1 MIRVSAVPV
10 AFFLVFT
17 FTAELGAQP
26 QRYELGRRLRVFEE
40 LCEKTPGEEARKRTV
55 ASLNQAVTAFFTF
68 RFGEAGRAIDQAR
81 FALDDE
87 NKPTPSRRW
96 AESLAIFP
104 AKRLVDTE
112 TQELSLEVKAF
123 YDVAKPADAEFVLRL
138 MLSVE
143 GKEAATQSLPITE
156 LPMKYQLSVKGTK
169 EGDHSLRYEVLH
181 KKDKL
186 SDGAMQISFVSKLSD
201 RVARLKKI
209 ETTDNETATER
220 STLQTT
226 LRLIDKLAEGKAEET
241 DYPIA
246 RLLREAELVGE
257 SIQAMKPYYTKN
269 RSGEYWLS
277 LAVRSDPKATERVF
291 PMRVLAPA
299 KWNDK
304 SPPPLVV
311 ALHGAGGSENLFF
324 DGYGNGKIV
333 RLCQERGWMLVAPR
347 VGFNLPLA
355 DVLDE
360 LHKRW
365 PFDKKCV
372 FIIGHSM
379 GAAQAL
385 QAVGADPRRYAG
397 VVALGGSGTVKATE
411 DLKKVPF
418 FIGVGSQDFALSGA
432 RGLRD
437 RLAKAG
443 VEKVTFREFVNI
455 EHLGIVQQS
464 LAEVFVFFDKISK
477 AREAR

>member
-1 MIRVSAVPV
+1 M
-10 AFFLVFT
+10 LT
-17 FTAELGAQP
+17 FTAGLGAQP

-40 LCEKTPGEEARKRTV
+40 LWEKTPGEEVRKRTV

-68 RFGEAGRAIDQAR
+68 RFGETGRAIDQAR
-81 FALDDE
+81 FALDDA

-96 AESLAIFP
+96 AESLALFS
-104 AKRLVDTE
+104 ATRLVDVE
-112 TQELSLEVKAF
+112 TQELALEIKAF
-123 YDVAKPADAEFVLRL
+123 YDVAKPVDAEFSLRV
-138 MLSVE
+138 MLAVN
-143 GKEAATQSLPITE
+143 GKETVAQSMPITE
-156 LPMKYQLSVKGTK
+156 LPMKCQLSVKGTK
-169 EGDHSLRYEVLH
+169 EGDHWLRYEVLH

-186 SDGAMQISFVSKLSD
+186 SDGAMQISFVSKLTG

-209 ETTDNETATER
+209 EATDTETATER
-220 STLQTT
+220 STLQAT
-226 LRLIDKLAEGKAEET
+226 LRLIDKWTEGKTEET

-257 SIQAMKPYYTKN
+257 SIQARKPFYMHK
-269 RSGEYWLS
+269 RPGEYWLS
-277 LAVRSDPKATERVF
+277 LAVRADPMATERVF
-291 PMRVLAPA
+291 PMRVLVPA

-304 SPPPLVV
+304 SPPLVV

-360 LHKRW
+360 LHNRW
-365 PFDKKCV
+365 PYDRKCV
-372 FIIGHSM
+372 LIVGHSM
-379 GAAQAL
+379 GAAQTL
-385 QAVGADPRRYAG
+385 QAVGAEPKRYAG
-397 VVALGGSGTVKATE
+397 VAALGGSGTVKAS
-411 DLKKVPF
+411 DHLKTIPF
-418 FIGVGSQDFALSGA
+418 YIGVGSQDFALSAA

-443 VEKVTFREFVNI
+443 VEKVTFRELANI

-464 LAEVFVFFDKISK
+464 LAEVFVFFDEIVKTRK
-477 AREAR
+477 AK